1 METKNQYIESVEK
14 FKLDEIKLLSKL
26 NEMLNDERSSKMKF
40 DCLLNT
46 FKTSKK
52 DLLECEFDF
61 MLSSSYN
68 LLRGNIF
75 TLLDLDLINS
85 HEFISLLS
93 NLRIIKSFKQGELK
107 K

>member
-14 FKLDEIKLLSKL
+14 FKLNEIKLLTNL
-26 NEMLNDERSSKMKF
+26 IEMLSDKRSLKVKSA
-40 DCLLNT
+40 CLLNT
-46 FKTSKK
+46 FNNCKK
-52 DLLECEFDF
+52 DLVECEFDF

-68 LLRGNIF
+68 MLRGHIF
-75 TLLDLDLINS
+75 TLFDLGLINNK
-85 HEFISLLS
+85 EFSDLLG